1 MTTKEVI
8 ELIFRDKSIK
18 YDLTEFANIGKPIE
32 NILTI
37 EEKMLESGAG
47 TGKFFLKTLA
57 PFSSGKTEVQV
68 HSLNGKSAP
77 EEIVRQ
83 LWVYKLLHE
92 YNYKEE
98 EIILEKTI
106 HFGTEVNPKAAD
118 IVVHTGKDKT
128 AAKLIIETKK
138 PNGTEGIE
146 QLKSYLN
153 SQGAPIGVWSNGS
166 ETIILHREAGKEY
179 ETLSRIP
186 KRGQTVQNLREEVL
200 TVKDLDRHFNFK
212 KIIEE
217 LEELVL
223 ADSGAD
229 EFNEIFKL
237 IFAKI
242 YDEKSTEDDP
252 EKELEFRQLATPI
265 ETYDRI
271 NNLFKKAKEE
281 WSGVFKDNEKIELR
295 KDHLHICIAPL
306 ERKRLLG
313 SNLRII
319 DDAFEYLIPA
329 EAKKKKGQFF
339 TPRYVIDMCVRMINP
354 KRTEYIIDP
363 ACGSAGFLLHA
374 MEWCYY
380 AKTQQE
386 LDLRKWKYASKYLW
400 GIDFE
405 ARAVKASKSLML
417 IAGDGHTNIHGPDVS
432 GIDPRT
438 WLSTQSGHD
447 LMNNLRKTNLLKK
460 KPPEGMAISQEDEA
474 WRYFKEFNFDI
485 VLSNPPFAGEI
496 KDKKTLSE
504 YELAKPALERAKN
517 KQAKEERDVLFIER
531 IVNMLKPAGR
541 AAIVLPQGKFNNASL
556 AFIRNYILS
565 KARLLAVVGLHQN
578 SFKPHTGVKTSVM
591 IIQKYTDKQLVEI
604 EKIKKEVEETSP
616 NYYSKIIELLETS
629 QDNDIHPDLIPE
641 DILDYINEVF
651 SEEEESEE
659 NLDPY
664 EEQIKIEEKIS
675 ELESTLRNTNPMEI
689 IKAQIEA
696 IKEAKKELPSKK
708 TARIKENKED
718 EYQKLDEEL
727 KDKQKEQQEAR
738 LNEQFD
744 KPIRKAIEDLED
756 QLSVFSYQINVQS
769 NKGKLRLILEDEYLL
784 KGLTEQYVIKE
795 TAKRLDYPIFM
806 AVSDLGG
813 KNNSGDYVYK
823 LDENGFVL
831 ESSEGSQLIDQD
843 LVNYELSKEDLANID
858 SIPEDQL
865 CIAEAFIKFAKD
877 QKFDFWS

>member
-1 MTTKEVI
+1 
-8 ELIFRDKSIK
+8 
-18 YDLTEFANIGKPIE
+18 
-32 NILTI
+32 
-37 EEKMLESGAG
+37 
-47 TGKFFLKTLA
+47 
-57 PFSSGKTEVQV
+57 
-68 HSLNGKSAP
+68 
-77 EEIVRQ
+77 
-83 LWVYKLLHE
+83 
-92 YNYKEE
+92 
-98 EIILEKTI
+98 
-106 HFGTEVNPKAAD
+106 
-118 IVVHTGKDKT
+118 
-128 AAKLIIETKK
+128 
-138 PNGTEGIE
+138 
-146 QLKSYLN
+146 
-153 SQGAPIGVWSNGS
+153 
-166 ETIILHREAGKEY
+166 
-179 ETLSRIP
+179 
-186 KRGQTVQNLREEVL
+186 
-200 TVKDLDRHFNFK
+200 
-212 KIIEE
+212 
-217 LEELVL
+217 
-223 ADSGAD
+223 
-229 EFNEIFKL
+229 
-237 IFAKI
+237 
-242 YDEKSTEDDP
+242 
-252 EKELEFRQLATPI
+252 
-265 ETYDRI
+265 
-271 NNLFKKAKEE
+271 
-281 WSGVFKDNEKIELR
+281 
-295 KDHLHICIAPL
+295 
-306 ERKRLLG
+306 
-313 SNLRII
+313 
-319 DDAFEYLIPA
+319 
-329 EAKKKKGQFF
+329 
-339 TPRYVIDMCVRMINP
+339 MCVRMINP

-474 WRYFKEFNFDI
+474 WKYFKEFNFDI

-591 IIQKYTDKQLVEI
+591 IIQKYTDTQLAEI

-629 QDNDIHPDLIPE
+629 EGNDINPDLIPE

-651 SEEEESEE
+651 REEEESED
-659 NLDPY
+659 NLDPF

-675 ELESTLRNTNPMEI
+675 ELESTLRNTNSIET
-689 IKAQIEA
+689 IKLQIEA
-696 IKEAKKELPSKK
+696 IKELKKEFPSKK
-708 TARIKENKED
+708 IERIKENKEE
-718 EYQKLDEEL
+718 EYQRLDEEL
-727 KDKQKEQQEAR
+727 KDKQKELQEAR
-738 LNEQFD
+738 LNEQFN

-756 QLSVFSYQINVQS
+756 QLSIFSYQINIQS
-769 NKGKLRLILEDEYLL
+769 NKGKLSLILEDEYLL

-823 LDENGFVL
+823 FDENGFVL

-843 LVNYELSKEDLANID
+843 LVNYELSKQDLANIE
-858 SIPEDQL
+858 SIPEDKL
-865 CIAEAFIKFAKD
+865 CIAEAFIKFAKE